1 MTPWLVALPVVV
13 AAATASPSS
22 PSRTVVTCLDAHGT
36 PARVVKPKACTFVL
50 DEGVED
56 IGATRVTLAQ
66 LRWKGW
72 GTATATGTGTIQ
84 GNMGSRSGGTVR
96 LSRPRT
102 CPGRRTKA
110 YTRIAVRPA
119 GQKQASVVALAGC
132 G

>member
-22 PSRTVVTCLDAHGT
+22 PSSRTVVTCLDAH
-36 PARVVKPKACTFVL
+36 
-50 DEGVED
+50 
-56 IGATRVTLAQ
+56 
-66 LRWKGW
+66 
-72 GTATATGTGTIQ
+72 
-84 GNMGSRSGGTVR
+84 GTVR